1 MVLGFVS
8 GLTEYKF
15 RVLGL
20 IHTMVNCSGFYG
32 ESVTW
37 MS

>member
-20 IHTMVNCSGFYG
+20 IHTMVNCSGFCG